1 MAETKDTEKKVS
13 LKQKLAENKALRASL
28 KVTSYVA
35 VAGAGV
41 AGGFF
46 LAKKLAGKK

>member
-1 MAETKDTEKKVS
+1 MAEEKKETKVS
-13 LKQKLAENKALRASL
+13 LKEKLAANKAVRASL
-28 KVTSYVA
+28 KVTGLVA